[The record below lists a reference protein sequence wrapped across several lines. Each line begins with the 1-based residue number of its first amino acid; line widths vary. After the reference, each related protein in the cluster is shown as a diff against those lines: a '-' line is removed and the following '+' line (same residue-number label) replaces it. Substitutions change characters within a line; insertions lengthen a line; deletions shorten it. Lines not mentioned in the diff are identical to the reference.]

1 MEYSVRVWSA
11 VQGDVVPL
19 RYVAEAMAR
28 CAATGYGTLPLHGP
42 TLKNLRPERALL
54 LLDAVRNGH
63 LTVCDSQGRIANAS
77 ELVDTAKELAHE
89 LSEAVPAEAMNAE
102 AIVSF
107 LHARRQHLIEWGKAN
122 GDIFLF
128 VETPGTLVESDLRDF
143 LCDANDPGYGRVIE
157 PGHNR
162 GHIGGGECE
171 PWHDNLPGTAPA
183 PTAAPAPV
191 VAASEGLAIPKSQRP
206 DLLTPLIEKAQRNE
220 TEPFNAAVIW
230 PTLCEMAETK
240 TKPLIGKT
248 EDGIQWTDGNDDV
261 QYLTLV
267 NLRDRLARQAKK
279 AR

>member
-54 LLDAVRNGH
+54 LLDAVRNGQ
-63 LTVCDSQGRIANAS
+63 LTVCDSQGRIANPS
-77 ELVDTAKELAHE
+77 ELVDTAKELADE
-89 LSEAVPAEAMNAE
+89 LSGAVPAEAMNAE

-171 PWHDNLPGTAPA
+171 PWYDNLPGTALA
-183 PTAAPAPV
+183 PTATPAPV
-191 VAASEGLAIPKSQRP
+191 VVMPKQRAQEVKILKLLADQGYDALRLQNRAPGKPGPKAEIKTLALNEPALFTKSSF
-206 DLLTPLIEKAQRNE
+206 EKAWERLRNDG
-220 TEPFNAAVIW
+220 AVAG
-230 PTLCEMAETK
+230 AE
-240 TKPLIGKT
+240 
-248 EDGIQWTDGNDDV
+248 
-261 QYLTLV
+261 
-267 NLRDRLARQAKK
+267 
-279 AR
+279 